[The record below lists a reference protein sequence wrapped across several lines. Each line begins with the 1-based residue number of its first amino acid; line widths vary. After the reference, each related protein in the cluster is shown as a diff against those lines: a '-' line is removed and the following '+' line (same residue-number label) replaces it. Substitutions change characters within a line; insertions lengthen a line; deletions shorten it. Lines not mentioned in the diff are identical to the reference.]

1 MKKLILVSGLVA
13 WASVAAAQTTQPRN
27 HDPNNPQR
35 DPKSQ
40 ADKSP
45 QFDSV
50 DTDRNGNLSMS
61 EFDGAK
67 MKGKTLAQFD
77 KNGDGQISR
86 DEWDSFHSNAPA
98 PADRR

>member
-1 MKKLILVSGLVA
+1 MKKLLLVSCLVL
-13 WASVAAAQTTQPRN
+13 WAGVSAAQTTQPSN

-40 ADKSP
+40 VGKSP

-50 DTDRNGNLSMS
+50 DTDRNGSLSMS

-67 MKGKTLAQFD
+67 MKGKTVAQFD

-86 DEWDSFHSNAPA
+86 DEWDSYHSNSATPN
-98 PADRR
+98 DKR